1 MYVHLL
7 TLFYTL
13 LEGRIFERYMYMYV
27 SHDEGAT
34 HRRRPA
40 CNACRSCLS
49 HGLSP
54 STTSRMQITH
64 PPSHTT
70 TSSSE
75 RWCCHWTLLSHG
87 YFLSS
92 TILFIFTP
100 TTLCNSCQNCCKVLF
115 QACLLLSLHL
125 HRMRLSLTTCINQ
138 DVHNIISTFLLRVVE
153 HITSTS
159 IDWSHFTSSLQEL
172 ARVGDIVAVSE
183 VECLEIRTSFLK
195 TFFFGIFDRIHVAC
209 HCRRRRSDERREK
222 GSDRFE
228 RGSLVRESHTIVAGM
243 DSHEPTVPCEQ

>member
-1 MYVHLL
+1 M
-7 TLFYTL
+7 
-13 LEGRIFERYMYMYV
+13 

-49 HGLSP
+49 HVLSP

-138 DVHNIISTFLLRVVE
+138 DVHNIISTFLSRVVE

-159 IDWSHFTSSLQEL
+159 IDWSHCTSSLQETADDIKMTAVCCQHQRGPSL
-172 ARVGDIVAVSE
+172 RIAQLFVRCACQRFARAEHGTRSKRG
-183 VECLEIRTSFLK
+183 RTTK
-195 TFFFGIFDRIHVAC
+195 HGRTKHGR
-209 HCRRRRSDERREK
+209 
-222 GSDRFE
+222 
-228 RGSLVRESHTIVAGM
+228 
-243 DSHEPTVPCEQ
+243 

>member
-1 MYVHLL
+1 M
-7 TLFYTL
+7 
-13 LEGRIFERYMYMYV
+13 

-92 TILFIFTP
+92 TILFIFAP
-100 TTLCNSCQNCCKVLF
+100 TTLCNACQNCCKVLF

-125 HRMRLSLTTCINQ
+125 HRMLLSLTTCINQ
-138 DVHNIISTFLLRVVE
+138 DVE

-159 IDWSHFTSSLQEL
+159 IDWSHFTSSLQG
-172 ARVGDIVAVSE
+172 ARALLLRLSQRDPPAVHASQQ
-183 VECLEIRTSFLK
+183 VVVICGGGGGVVPPALSRGTGRRAASTS
-195 TFFFGIFDRIHVAC
+195 ASPPP
-209 HCRRRRSDERREK
+209 RS
-222 GSDRFE
+222 
-228 RGSLVRESHTIVAGM
+228 
-243 DSHEPTVPCEQ
+243 C